1 MAERNPLDGE
11 FPSKLLGIS
20 KYMRL
25 LVVSYAFPP
34 YNSIGGLRV
43 GKTVKYLLKSG
54 HDVRVL
60 TALDQ
65 PFQPTLTVEAPPENV
80 IYSRSFNV
88 RKPAEVALGK
98 NANAAAENKLPQ
110 GGRLTSTL
118 KKALGFPLRTLVY
131 FPDAFIGWLPYAL
144 GAGKRLM
151 AEWKPDL
158 ILASSPPPTSLLVA
172 HRLSKR
178 FGIPWVADLR
188 DLWVDHHYYKQ
199 PGWRKAVETRL
210 ERKVLSSAA
219 GLVTVSEPL
228 AETLR
233 TKYGRPTAIVLNGFD
248 PGDYPAEASST
259 PANEEVRVV
268 YTGVT
273 YPGKQDASPL
283 FAALRQLGPLAEKV
297 RIVFFG
303 SYLNTVREKAAQHG
317 VEHLVEV
324 RAPIPYKESLKAQ
337 READVLLLL
346 LWTDPRERGVY
357 TGKLFEYIGARRP
370 ILAVGGVDCVAA
382 ELIMD
387 RQAGVVM
394 NDPGEIAAQLRRWI
408 QMKGEA
414 KAIPE
419 VSEESLVGISREEQ
433 VGVLENFLTGR
444 LQPSP
449 E

>member
-1 MAERNPLDGE
+1 
-11 FPSKLLGIS
+11 
-20 KYMRL
+20 
-25 LVVSYAFPP
+25 VVSYAFPP

-60 TALDQ
+60 TAQDQ
-65 PFQPTLTVEAPPENV
+65 PFRPTLAVEAPPENV
-80 IYSRSFNV
+80 IYTQSFNV
-88 RKPAEVALGK
+88 RKPAEAALGK

-110 GGRLTSTL
+110 GGRLSGTL
-118 KKALGFPLRTLVY
+118 KKALGFPLRTFVY
-131 FPDAFIGWLPYAL
+131 FPDAFIGWMPYAL
-144 GAGKRLM
+144 GAGKRLI
-151 AEWKPDL
+151 ESWKPDL

-178 FGIPWVADLR
+178 FGIPWVAELR
-188 DLWVDHHYYKQ
+188 DLWVDHHYYNQ

-233 TKYGRPTAIVLNGFD
+233 AKYGRLTAVVLNGFD
-248 PGDYPAEASST
+248 PGDYPAKVAPVSGS
-259 PANEEVRVV
+259 EEIRIV
-268 YTGVT
+268 YTGAT

-297 RIVFFG
+297 RVVFYG
-303 SYLNTVREKAAQHG
+303 SYLNVVREMAARHG

-324 RAPIPYKESLKAQ
+324 MAPIPYKESLRAQ
-337 READVLLLL
+337 SEADVLLLL

-370 ILAVGGVDCVAA
+370 ILAVGGGGCVAA
-382 ELIMD
+382 ELIKN
-387 RQAGVVM
+387 RQVGVVI
-394 NDPGEIAAQLRRWI
+394 NDPGEIAAQLQKWI
-408 QMKGEA
+408 QTKHESGT
-414 KAIPE
+414 IPE

-433 VGVLENFLTGR
+433 AGVLENFLTSR
-444 LQPSP
+444 LQSSP